1 MKECLVIG
9 YGNTL
14 RSDDG
19 LGPYVVKSLTEKL
32 ENTGK
37 NVRILSLHQLDIS
50 LSSTVSKSHIVIF
63 VDARADDTS
72 ELVTVEKIKPAAI
85 PLTPDSISHTIN
97 IPTLLRASID
107 LFGAAPQCYIVMPKG
122 YDFSFGERISEKAIK
137 SASLARKKIVKILQA
152 FD

>member
-50 LSSTVSKSHIVIF
+50 LSSSVSKLDIVIL
-63 VDARADDTS
+63 VDARADDTD

-85 PLTPDSISHTIN
+85 PLTPGSISHTIN
-97 IPTLLRASID
+97 IPTLLRASMD
-107 LFGAAPQCYIVMPKG
+107 LFGAVPQCYIVMPKG